1 MLVRLVGPDD
11 VPAIIELAR
20 EMHGEA
26 PFYRDLTYDPQ
37 KVEDLCR
44 LCLNENNWLCLV
56 AEDKDGA
63 IIGFLAA
70 VATPALFGPDI
81 IVEDLAFYVR
91 PQSRGTTAAV
101 RMLRILEGW
110 APTIDAK
117 RIRMGITTGTNPE
130 QTSRFLNR
138 FDYIE
143 TGWLYTKIVCPLP
156 ETQQ

>member
-1 MLVRLVGPDD
+1 MLVRLVGPVD
-11 VPAIIELAR
+11 VPAIIKLAR

-37 KVEDLCR
+37 KVEDLCH

-63 IIGFLAA
+63 IVGFLAA

-81 IVEDLAFYVR
+81 IVEDLAF
-91 PQSRGTTAAV
+91 
-101 RMLRILEGW
+101 L
-110 APTIDAK
+110 
-117 RIRMGITTGTNPE
+117 GITTGTNPE